1 MVTNI
6 CIAGVFTLAGARQAG
21 YLSASSPRHLMESM
35 PSTTASAAA
44 TVLMLGSA
52 FLHAAVNALVKV
64 SADGLLTRG
73 YMNAMACLFAL
84 PALFFV
90 EPPTP
95 DQWRVLAL
103 SLPVHALYPFVLV
116 AAYRHGDLT
125 ATYPVAR
132 GVVPL
137 AAAGISVALA
147 GEVISPAGLVFLG
160 ITSAGIAAFAG
171 HTGSLG
177 RSAHLRSIGWALLT
191 GLIVAVYTVIDAI
204 GLRAG
209 TSVATYIVWL
219 LLLDGFGVAACV
231 AIARRGQVGRFVAV
245 HWPRATLAGVLG
257 VVTYVLAL
265 VAFSME
271 GVVRLV
277 ALRETSIVFAAAIGS
292 LVLGERF
299 GWIRTLATLL
309 VLVGAAGVRA
319 VG

>member
-1 MVTNI
+1 
-6 CIAGVFTLAGARQAG
+6 
-21 YLSASSPRHLMESM
+21 M
-35 PSTTASAAA
+35 PSTTAAA
-44 TVLMLGSA
+44 TATLLMLGSA

-73 YMNAMACLFAL
+73 YMNAMACAFAV

-90 EPPTP
+90 DPPTVE
-95 DQWRVLAL
+95 QWRILAM

-147 GEVISPAGLVFLG
+147 GEAISPIGLLCLA

-171 HTGSLG
+171 HRGSTG
-177 RSAHLRSIGWALLT
+177 RRAHLRGIGWALLT
-191 GLIVAVYTVIDAI
+191 GLVVAVYTVIDAV
-204 GLRAG
+204 GLRVG
-209 TSVATYIVWL
+209 DSVATYIVWL
-219 LLLDGFGVAACV
+219 LLLDGFCV
-231 AIARRGQVGRFVAV
+231 ALCVAMARRGQVQPFVVA

-271 GVVRLV
+271 GVSRLA

-299 GWIRTLATLL
+299 GWVRVVATLL
-309 VLVGAAGVRA
+309 VLIGVAGMRA
-319 VG
+319 LG